1 MKLPIRSILAAG
13 ALAAALL
20 GTSACSGTTET
31 TGTTAGHGAQAAVVV
46 QTSFPGLPAAAGE
59 PTLASLKQARP
70 KPGTVVQA
78 SGPFDNRFKLDR
90 PALKDGAVTGT
101 ITVTSDVSD
110 LLELEVVAGFYD
122 KDRTLL
128 GTGRFV
134 HHAGADGHAHS
145 GPPSET
151 EEFSVRVPKD
161 LADKTVSAAVG
172 VPVLVNE

>member
-20 GTSACSGTTET
+20 GTSACSGTPGTA
-31 TGTTAGHGAQAAVVV
+31 TGQDVQAAAVV
-46 QTSFPGLPAAAGE
+46 QTAFPGLPAATGE
-59 PTLASLKQARP
+59 PALASLHQVKP

-78 SGPFDNRFKLDR
+78 AGPFDSRFTLDR
-90 PALKDGAVTGT
+90 PALKDGAVTGA

-110 LLELEVVAGFYD
+110 LLELEVMAGFYD
-122 KDRTLL
+122 QAGTLL

-134 HHAGADGHAHS
+134 HHAGVDAHAHS

-151 EEFSVRVPKD
+151 EEFSVSVPTD
-161 LADKTVSAAVG
+161 LAGRAVSAAVG